1 MILTTFFTVKEQKG
15 TASLVLI
22 FLERVTVMGNVNIVC
37 NKRRFQYDITLLI
50 SVIMN
55 DKGTNYVIHILIL

>member
-22 FLERVTVMGNVNIVC
+22 FLERVPVMGNINIVC
-37 NKRRFQYDITLLI
+37 NKRRFHYDIILLI
-50 SVIMN
+50 SVIMI
-55 DKGTNYVIHILIL
+55 DKGTNFVIHILIL

>member
-22 FLERVTVMGNVNIVC
+22 FLERVPVMRNVNIVC
-37 NKRRFQYDITLLI
+37 NKRRFHYDNYTFDI
-50 SVIMN
+50 SDN
-55 DKGTNYVIHILIL
+55 E